1 MSHFILDNCIY
12 FNNTQFFF
20 HYCTTRCTVRGGVID
35 LSCFQNRITFIIYN
49 DTTFMWCVVHVLFDT
64 NFFLS
69 FKVKTTT
76 ETLVSP
82 SKKFHKT
89 QPSVHPTSRYYIRT
103 MDSKIS

>member
-12 FNNTQFFF
+12 FNSTQFFF
-20 HYCTTRCTVRGGVID
+20 FFHYYTTGCTVRDAVID

-49 DTTFMWCVVHVLFDT
+49 DTTFMWCVHVLFDT
-64 NFFLS
+64 NFYLS

-82 SKKFHKT
+82 SQK
-89 QPSVHPTSRYYIRT
+89 SS
-103 MDSKIS
+103 

>member
-64 NFFLS
+64 NFFYRSRLKQPLKHWS
-69 FKVKTTT
+69 AHQ
-76 ETLVSP
+76 
-82 SKKFHKT
+82 KKFHKT